1 MVKLLRIKIMS
12 LTDLIYLSQKSL
24 RSNILRSVL
33 TSLGIIIGVS
43 SVITMIS
50 IGSGARQ
57 EVEEQIERFGSNN
70 LILRSQSS
78 SSRGVSMGANSV
90 NTLTLKDMENLKNE
104 IPAIAAIAPRVNLST
119 QIIANGNNWLST
131 VTGTTND
138 YFQLGNWKFE
148 LGRAFQEDELNSGS
162 RVAIIGK
169 TVQKNL
175 FGTDSPIDEII
186 RINKVPFTIVGLLDA
201 KGGTAWAD
209 LDDTII
215 VPLKA
220 AKQRLVAKK
229 FPGDQIRSMT
239 INVSSSDL
247 LSKTEKEIDTV
258 MRKLHKISA
267 NGNPDFVIRNFA
279 QFLNARQESSRV
291 MSILLA
297 TVAGISLIVGGI
309 GIMNIMLV
317 TVTERTKEIGV
328 CMSVGAKKRD
338 ILLQFLIE
346 SLMIS
351 LIGGGIGIALGLG
364 VIFGVSE
371 YFNWKMSLDYMS
383 LILSFV
389 FSSSIGIIFGFYPA
403 RKAANLNPIDALRY
417 E

>member
-1 MVKLLRIKIMS
+1 MS

-50 IGSGARQ
+50 IGTGARL
-57 EVEEQIERFGSNN
+57 EVEQQIERFGSNN
-70 LILRSQSS
+70 LILRAQSS
-78 SSRGVSMGANSV
+78 NSRGVSMGNNSV
-90 NTLTLKDMENLKNE
+90 NSLTLKDMEALKSE
-104 IPAIAAIAPRVNLST
+104 IPAISAIAPNVSLSS
-119 QIIANGNNWLST
+119 QVIANGNNWLTS
-131 VTGTTND
+131 VTGTTNEQ
-138 YFQLGNWKFE
+138 FNLSNWKFE
-148 LGRAFQEDELNSGS
+148 LGREFQDDELVSGS

-175 FGTDSPIDEII
+175 FGEDNPIDEVI
-186 RINKVPFTIVGLLDA
+186 RINKVPFTVIGLLDA

-215 VPLKA
+215 VPLKT

-229 FPGDQIRSMT
+229 FPGDEIRQMT

-247 LSKTEKEIDTV
+247 LFKTEADIDTV

-267 NGNPDFVIRNFA
+267 NGNPDFVIRNYA

-338 ILLQFLIE
+338 VLLQFLIE

-351 LIGGGIGIALGLG
+351 LIGGCLGIALGLG

-383 LILSFV
+383 LVLSFV
-389 FSSSIGIIFGFYPA
+389 FSSSIGVIFGFYPA
-403 RKAANLNPIDALRY
+403 RKAASLNPIDALRY

>member
-1 MVKLLRIKIMS
+1 ML

-24 RSNILRSVL
+24 RSNLLRSIL

-50 IGSGARQ
+50 IGSGARE
-57 EVEEQIERFGSNN
+57 EVEKLIDRFGSNN

-78 SSRGVSMGANSV
+78 SSRGVSMGANSI
-90 NTLTLKDMENLKNE
+90 NTLTLSDMENLKKE
-104 IPAIAAIAPRVNLST
+104 LPAIKSIAPQVSLST
-119 QIIANGNNWLST
+119 QILANNNNWLSS
-131 VTGTTND
+131 VTGTTNE
-138 YFQLGNWKFE
+138 YFDLGNWSFDSGRNFE
-148 LGRAFQEDELNSGS
+148 EDELLSGK

-169 TVQKNL
+169 TVVKNL
-175 FGTDSPIDEII
+175 FGEINPIDEII
-186 RINKVPFTIVGLLDA
+186 RINKVPFTVVGILEA
-201 KGGTAWAD
+201 KGGSAWRD

-229 FPGDQIRSMT
+229 FPGNQIRSMT
-239 INVSSSDL
+239 INVSSSEL
-247 LSKTEKEIDTV
+247 LSQTEKDIDTV

-267 NGNPDFVIRNFA
+267 NGNPDFVVRNFA
-279 QFLNARQESSRV
+279 QFLNARQDSSKV

-297 TVAGISLIVGGI
+297 VVAGISLIVGGI

-338 ILLQFLIE
+338 ILYQFLIE

-351 LIGGGIGIALGLG
+351 LIGGGIGILLGIG
-364 VIFGVSE
+364 VVYGVSE
-371 YFNWKMSLDYMS
+371 YFNWKMKLDYMS
-383 LILSFV
+383 IIMSFG
-389 FSSSIGIIFGFYPA
+389 FSSSIGILFGFYPA
-403 RKAANLNPIDALRY
+403 RKASNLNPIDALRY